1 MRMVLAEN
9 RDARRRYHI
18 LETLEAGLSLT
29 GHEAKSARRGTVSL
43 KGSFVVLRGEQPV
56 LINAHIGSF
65 QPKNAPRNYDPT
77 RTRPLLLQ
85 KKEIQRLLGKR
96 AGEGLTVV
104 PLRLYTRAGRIKIEV
119 GLARSKSKADERE
132 AIKSREA
139 KREIRRVMR
148 GKP

>member
-1 MRMVLAEN
+1 MALAEN

-18 LETLEAGLSLT
+18 LETLEAGISLT

-43 KGSFVVLRGEQPV
+43 RGSFVVLRGEQPV

-65 QPKNAPRNYDPT
+65 QPKNAPKGYDPT
-77 RTRPLLLQ
+77 RARPLLLR

-96 AGEGLTVV
+96 AGERLTAV
-104 PLRLYTRAGRIKIEV
+104 PLRLYTRAGRIKVEI

-132 AIKSREA
+132 AIKSRETE
-139 KREIRRVMR
+139 REIRRAIR
-148 GKP
+148 GKV